1 MTKAR
6 IATAWLDGCSGC
18 HMSIFD
24 MDERL
29 LDLADRIDIVYGP
42 LVDTKE
48 YPEGVDVVL
57 VEGGIGS
64 EEDRHLAHIMRDRT
78 KIFVSLG
85 DCAVTANIVAYRNPI
100 KVDDVIRRVFAE
112 TAEYPVQP
120 NEEVPAL
127 MEICRP
133 IHEVIPVDIFIPGCP
148 PSADLIHFVL
158 TELLAGR
165 RPEIKNRF
173 G

>member
-57 VEGGIGS
+57 VEEGIGS

>member
-64 EEDRHLAHIMRDRT
+64 EEDRHLANIMRDRT

>member
-1 MTKAR
+1 MTKTR
-6 IATAWLDGCSGC
+6 VATAWLDGCSGC

-29 LDLADRIDIVYGP
+29 LELADRMDIVYGP
-42 LVDTKE
+42 LVDIKE
-48 YPEGVDVVL
+48 YPEGVDVIL
-57 VEGGIGS
+57 VEGGIGN
-64 EEDRHLAHIMRDRT
+64 EENHHLALIMRART

-85 DCAVTANIVAYRNPI
+85 DCAVTGNIVAYRNPI
-100 KVDDVIRRVFAE
+100 KLENIIDKVFGE
-112 TAEYPVQP
+112 TAGNQVRPGK
-120 NEEVPAL
+120 EVPAL
-127 MEICRP
+127 METYRP
-133 IHEVIPVDIFIPGCP
+133 IHEVIPVDVFIPGCP

-165 RPEIKNRF
+165 RPKIKNRF